1 MSECDLENFFESAV
15 TDRPASALVDP
26 VVMIDA
32 TNDARLTSRCWLGYD
47 NRGYSAGTFG
57 AGLIV
62 GDLHADVGNVVTHR
76 LDERPVCSNRCKKT
90 DRRAG
95 IAIVEVQRCAVR
107 PQREEHVFVA
117 GVHGKAVRVQ
127 YVNDFSFDKQRLTGG
142 AVTFVFGHP

>member
-26 VVMIDA
+26 VVMIGA

-47 NRGYSAGTFG
+47 NRRHSAGTCG
-57 AGLIV
+57 AGLVV
-62 GDLHADVGNVVTHR
+62 GDLNADVGNVVTHR
-76 LDERPVCSNRCKKT
+76 LDEHPICSNRCKKT

-95 IAIVEVQRCAVR
+95 IAIAEVQRRAVC
-107 PQREEHVFVA
+107 PQREEPAFVA

-127 YVNDFSFDKQRLTGG
+127 CVNDFSFDKHRLTGG
-142 AVTFVFGHP
+142 AVTFVSGHL

>member
-26 VVMIDA
+26 VVMIGA
-32 TNDARLTSRCWLGYD
+32 TNDARLTSRFWLGYD
-47 NRGYSAGTFG
+47 NRGYFAGTFD

-62 GDLHADVGNVVTHR
+62 GDPHADVGNVVTHR

-95 IAIVEVQRCAVR
+95 IAIAEVQRCAVR
-107 PQREEHVFVA
+107 PQREEHIFVA
-117 GVHGKAVRVQ
+117 GVYGKAVSVQ
-127 YVNDFSFDKQRLTGG
+127 YVNDFSFDKRRLTGG
-142 AVTFVFGHP
+142 VVTFVSGHP